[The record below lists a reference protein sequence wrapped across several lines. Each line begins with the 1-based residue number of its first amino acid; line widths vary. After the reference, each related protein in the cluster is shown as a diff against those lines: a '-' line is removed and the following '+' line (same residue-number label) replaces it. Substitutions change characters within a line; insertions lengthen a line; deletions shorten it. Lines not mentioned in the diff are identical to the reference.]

1 MANVI
6 ITINEAGVRQLL
18 EGPSGSVQAKLRDVA
33 TDVAAACRREAPVV
47 TGKLRDSIVVR
58 PGATT
63 SRVGWSVVADTD
75 YSLAVEKGTQPHV
88 IVPRRASVLRFP
100 TKTGVVYT
108 TKVNHPGTK
117 ANPFMEKALRS
128 VPLG

>member
-1 MANVI
+1 MANVV
-6 ITINEAGVRQLL
+6 ITIYEAGIRQLL
-18 EGPSGSVQAKLRDVA
+18 EGTAGPVQTKLRDVA

-47 TGKLRDSIVVR
+47 TGNLRDHIVVR

-63 SRVGWSVVADTD
+63 SRTGWTVIADVD

-100 TKTGVVYT
+100 TKSGVVYT
-108 TKVNHPGTK
+108 TKVDHPGTK
-117 ANPFMEKALRS
+117 PNPFMEKALRS